1 MQIETKNVLEN
12 DGRSFKSI
20 KEVYNER
27 KVRVA
32 CLMSMPT
39 SEWKVVSRR
48 NELHK

>member
-1 MQIETKNVLEN
+1 MQRETKNVLEN
-12 DGRSFKSI
+12 DGRGFKSI